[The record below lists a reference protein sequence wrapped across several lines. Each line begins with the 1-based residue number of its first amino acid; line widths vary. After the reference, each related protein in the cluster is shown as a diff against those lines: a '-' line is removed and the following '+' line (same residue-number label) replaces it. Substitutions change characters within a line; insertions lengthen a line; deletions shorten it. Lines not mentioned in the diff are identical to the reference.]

1 MDEGRVKEYMDFVQS
16 IQQKVNSVGSLV
28 SGNEEV
34 TPFAVNRALALYY
47 NTNLEL
53 IRMYEE
59 QKVRH
64 LDIQNDFEQW
74 YDEKFEECRDEIMN
88 MYENVGGKSVK
99 PAAKEYDTRV
109 KTKYSAEYNRRKKA
123 LDVAES
129 RVSYLRKLFEILK
142 RYDTILTTISYNM
155 RSELKSLSIEKR
167 ANTDPEKNRVRRGFP
182 SREEIPDFPSDM

>member
-1 MDEGRVKEYMDFVQS
+1 MDEGRVKEYMDFLQS
-16 IQQKVNSVGSLV
+16 IQEKVKSVGNLV

-53 IRMYEE
+53 IRVYEE

-74 YDEKFEECRDEIMN
+74 YDEKFEECRDEIIN

-129 RVSYLRKLFEILK
+129 RVNYLRKLFEILK

-182 SREEIPDFPSDM
+182 SREEIPDSPSDM

>member
-1 MDEGRVKEYMDFVQS
+1 MDEGRVKEYLDFVQS
-16 IQQKVNSVGSLV
+16 IQEKVKSVGNLV

-34 TPFAVNRALALYY
+34 TPYAVNRALALYY

-53 IRMYEE
+53 IRVYEE

-74 YDEKFEECRDEIMN
+74 YDEKFEECRAEIMD
-88 MYENVGGKSVK
+88 MYENVGGKTVK

-167 ANTDPEKNRVRRGFP
+167 ANTDPEKNKVRRGFP
-182 SREEIPDFPSDM
+182 SREEIPDSPNDM